1 VSDGMDRREAL
12 TALSFGLLGSY
23 GVGTPSW
30 QRFTRLL
37 ANGRATAFFSA
48 HETALLSAL
57 SDMIIPRDDRS
68 GSATESGAVPYMDFV
83 VSENAPRTQAAWH
96 DGLAWFDAECVRRFR
111 QPFLQCTEEQ
121 RGQVLDD
128 VAWPVRAKPEHAHAA
143 AFFSQLRDLTASA
156 FFTSRMGIEDLRY
169 QGNVFNPQWRGAPP
183 QALEELGLSY
193 DEWDRRYGG
202 LE

>member
-1 VSDGMDRREAL
+1 MDRREAL

-96 DGLAWFDAECVRRFR
+96 DGLAWFDAECVRRF
-111 QPFLQCTEEQ
+111 
-121 RGQVLDD
+121 
-128 VAWPVRAKPEHAHAA
+128 WPVRAKPEHAHAA